1 MKSGILAHFGVR
13 QKRYMGILKKKM
25 IFRHFLGPQNL
36 KNSEKLKILNFV
48 GPENG
53 EKSNFSKFPCNIF
66 VSPQN
71 EPVCQIS
78 WSGMP

>member
-13 QKRYMGILKKKM
+13 QKRYMGILKKL

-36 KNSEKLKILNFV
+36 KNSEKLKILNFA

-53 EKSNFSKFPCNIF
+53 KK
-66 VSPQN
+66 SPQN